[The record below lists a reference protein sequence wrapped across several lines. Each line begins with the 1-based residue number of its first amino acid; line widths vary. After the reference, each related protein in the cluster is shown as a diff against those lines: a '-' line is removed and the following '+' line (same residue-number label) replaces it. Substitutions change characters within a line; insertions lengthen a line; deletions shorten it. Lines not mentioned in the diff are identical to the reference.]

1 MNKRALK
8 EFAIYARNELREQI
22 ALRAQAFGVPS
33 KGSPVLVTGADYVE
47 INGKKY
53 PATYKNSIQK
63 LLKEVETKGYDN
75 VIEEVAYTWFNR
87 LIAIRYMEVHNYL
100 PSKVRVLSSETK
112 GKVDPDILTEYQY
125 TDLPVNKEEVATLLA
140 QGNREG
146 AFRKLLVAQCNE
158 LNEIMP
164 FLFEKLADYT
174 ELLLPESLL
183 YADSLI
189 NKLGKEL
196 DDENFE
202 QVEVIGWLYQY
213 YISEKKDEVF
223 AGLKKNKKITKENI
237 PAATQL
243 FTPHWIVCYMVEN
256 SLGHMWLESHPESEL
271 KEEMKYYVEPAEQ
284 EEVVQAKL
292 EELRNPNLSP
302 EEITIMDPACGSGH
316 ILVYAFDLL
325 YKIYEERGYPTKEI
339 PVLILEKNLY
349 GIDIDDRAAQLASF
363 ALMMKAREKTKRIF
377 RNVPKLK
384 IISIQESNSILIE
397 QAADLIG
404 ENDNEK
410 EEVKDLLTTFID
422 AKNFGSILQ
431 FEELNFNKYIQKV
444 QELREAGE
452 VTLEN
457 FEVYEQLDKI
467 IELIVQAKILA
478 SQYSVVTTNP
488 PYMGIKGMNL
498 ELSNY
503 VKKHYSKSK
512 NDFFAVFMERCE
524 EFTKENGFHTE
535 INQHS
540 WMFLSGYEKLRQKI
554 LGHTTIYSMIHLG
567 PRAFE
572 EIGGEVV
579 QSTSFVLR
587 KHKYESEN
595 YYAKYYRVVNL
606 NSSSSKEAAFFSKKH
621 EFIAAQKGFRDI
633 PGYPI
638 AYWASEKVREAFI
651 KHRNLREY
659 AEPRV
664 GLQTGD
670 NNQFIRK
677 WTEISFN
684 KFGFNYSNRSEAKKS
699 LRKWF
704 PYNKG
709 GVFRKWYGNTEYVV
723 NWESDGKAIK
733 DDKQEKLELGLIEK
747 KNSQCWNQEY
757 YFQTSITWSKVTSGN
772 FSVRF
777 LPEGFIFDV
786 AGCSIFNLGNHQYF
800 ICALLNSKIIRQI
813 INTVSGTLNY
823 EVGTIKELP
832 IMMEENN
839 RTWIENL
846 AIECI
851 KVSKNDWDAFET
863 SWDFQKHPFL
873 GFCKQS
879 RTLEQRYITW
889 ESHTEAQFRQLQ
901 QNEEELN
908 KIFIEL
914 YGLQD
919 ELTPEVPDE
928 EVTIRRA
935 DRVRDTKSFLSYCI
949 GLMMG
954 RYSLDVEGLVYAGG
968 EWDAS
973 NYKTFQPDSDGIIP
987 LTDTEYFEDDVVSR
1001 LQELLVIMFGQ
1012 ATLAENLRWL
1022 AESLT
1027 MKNNETPV
1035 ERLRR
1040 YFFDEFYSDHCKI
1053 YQKRPIYWMA
1063 DSGKKKGF
1071 RALFYLHRYTPETL
1085 ATMRFSYVQNLQEK
1099 LGQEQKRLDQ
1109 DLVNQDLTAAMKK
1122 RYNKQLTTITAQQD
1136 ELIDFDKKM
1145 AELANQRIVLDLD
1158 DGVIINYNKINNIL
1172 AKIK

>member
-1 MNKRALK
+1 MNKKALK
-8 EFAIYARNELREQI
+8 EFAVYARNELREQI
-22 ALRAQAFGVPS
+22 ALRAQAFGVTS

-47 INGKKY
+47 INGNKY
-53 PATYKNSIQK
+53 PVSYKNSIQK

-125 TDLPVNKEEVATLLA
+125 TDLPVNKEEVASLLA
-140 QGNREG
+140 QGNREE

-158 LNEIMP
+158 LNGMMD

-183 YADSLI
+183 HADSLI
-189 NKLGKEL
+189 NKLGKEVE
-196 DDENFE
+196 DEEFE
-202 QVEVIGWLYQY
+202 HVEVIGWLYQY
-213 YISEKKDEVF
+213 YISERKDEVF

-243 FTPHWIVCYMVEN
+243 FTPHWIVRYLVEN
-256 SLGHMWLESHPESEL
+256 SLGHMWLESHPASEL

-284 EEVVQAKL
+284 ELEVQAKL

-302 EEITIMDPACGSGH
+302 EEITVLDPACGSGH

-325 YKIYEERGYPTKEI
+325 YQIYEERGYSTKEI
-339 PVLILEKNLY
+339 PTLILEKNLY

-377 RNVPKLK
+377 RNVPKLN

-410 EEVKDLLTTFID
+410 EEIKDLLNNFID

-431 FEELNFNKYIQKV
+431 SEKVNFDKYIGKV
-444 QELREAGE
+444 RELKETGE
-452 VTLEN
+452 YTLEN
-457 FEVYEQLDKI
+457 FEVYEQLDAIEKI
-467 IELIVQAKILA
+467 IIQARLLV
-478 SQYSVVTTNP
+478 SQYDVVVTNP
-488 PYMGIKGMNL
+488 PYMGTKGMNA
-498 ELSNY
+498 ELSSF
-503 VKKHYSKSK
+503 VKKRYTTSKGDLFS
-512 NDFFAVFMERCE
+512 VFMDRYR
-524 EFTKENGFHTE
+524 TIVKPRGFLSMITME
-535 INQHS
+535 S
-540 WMFLSGYEKLRQKI
+540 WMFLSSYEL
-554 LGHTTIYSMIHLG
+554 
-567 PRAFE
+567 
-572 EIGGEVV
+572 
-579 QSTSFVLR
+579 LR
-587 KHKYESEN
+587 KQLIEELLIQSLVHMPYEGKGKTSLGINFGTSAFIFRNHKLNDYKSSTMYIRYTEIDADGIPIMFPMKNERLN
-595 YYAKYYRVVNL
+595 YPK
-606 NSSSSKEAAFFSKKH
+606 SKEFNKV
-621 EFIAAQKGFRDI
+621 
-633 PGYPI
+633 PGAPI
-638 AYWASEKVREAFI
+638 AYWISEAM
-651 KHRNLREY
+651 
-659 AEPRV
+659 
-664 GLQTGD
+664 LQ
-670 NNQFIRK
+670 N
-677 WTEISFN
+677 FN
-684 KFGFNYSNRSEAKKS
+684 KKNSLYEFTISGSQNVTGNNEKYVRYFWEVIDRFIGNNY
-699 LRKWF
+699 KWRF
-704 PYNKG
+704 YSKG
-709 GVFRKWYGNTEYVV
+709 GNFRRWYGNLTFLVDWSPEARNNYRTGYASQIIP
-723 NWESDGKAIK
+723 E
-733 DDKQEKLELGLIEK
+733 ELWYK
-747 KNSQCWNQEY
+747 KG
-757 YFQTSITWSKVTSGN
+757 ITWGLVTSSKPS
-772 FSVRF
+772 FRV
-777 LPEGFIFDV
+777 LPDIATFDKV
-786 AGCSIFNLGNHQYF
+786 GSSIFVENDLDYNSILG
-800 ICALLNSKIIRQI
+800 LLNSVVANAMFQFFNPTMSFQVKDIRSVPFFASSSDKLEI
-813 INTVSGTLNY
+813 INEKVNDN
-823 EVGTIKELP
+823 IEL
-832 IMMEENN
+832 
-839 RTWIENL
+839 
-846 AIECI
+846 
-851 KVSKNDWDAFET
+851 SKIDWDSFET
-863 SWDFQKHPFL
+863 SWDFEKHPFL
-873 GFCKQS
+873 KYNKQAE
-879 RTLEQRYITW
+879 TLGECYENW
-889 ESHTEAQFRQLQ
+889 EEYAGNQFDRLQ
-901 QNEEELN
+901 KNEEELN

-914 YGLQD
+914 YGLHE

-928 EVTIRRA
+928 EIIIRRA

-954 RYSLDVEGLVYAGG
+954 RYSLDIEGLAYAGG

-973 NYKTFQPDSDGIIP
+973 MYKTFQSDSDGIIP

-1012 ATLAENLRWL
+1012 DTLAENLRWL

-1027 MKNNETPV
+1027 MKNNETSV

-1099 LGQEQKRLDQ
+1099 LSQEQKRLDQ
-1109 DLVNQDLTAAMKK
+1109 DLVNPDLTAAMKK
-1122 RYNKQLTTITAQQD
+1122 RYNKQLTTIKAQQD

-1145 AELANQRIVLDLD
+1145 AELANQRIALDLD
-1158 DGVIINYNKINNIL
+1158 DGVIINYNKIDKIL